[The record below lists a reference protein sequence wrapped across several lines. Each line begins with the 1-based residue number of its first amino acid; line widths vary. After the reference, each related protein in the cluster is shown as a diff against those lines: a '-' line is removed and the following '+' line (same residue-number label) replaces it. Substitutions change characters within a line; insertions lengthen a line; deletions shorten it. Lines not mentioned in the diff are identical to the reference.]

1 MTAKKRSQPVQDPA
15 PRKQAG
21 TVSARA
27 LVDAVVAAGGELL
40 IESGPTL
47 TTNDVAKRAGVS
59 IGSLYQ
65 YFPNKEA
72 ILAEATRR
80 VNESFRSQLRT
91 IVESDAS
98 APEQLDAV
106 LELACSD
113 GYGDLELRRAL
124 LQHVP
129 RAWSHTLIAESESA
143 IVALLSKLGSDI
155 VRWRAERGLSLPAPD
170 SEGPSIVF
178 FMVRG
183 AVQGA
188 LLYRRELLL
197 DGRLAK
203 TMRPLVHALFGGPEP
218 SVTNPSMG
226 D

>member
-1 MTAKKRSQPVQDPA
+1 MTAKKRSQPVQNPA

-21 TVSARA
+21 TVSAKA

-40 IESGPTL
+40 IETGPTL

-80 VNESFRSQLRT
+80 VNESFRSQLLS
-91 IVESDAS
+91 IVEGAAP
-98 APEQLDAV
+98 APEKLDAA

-113 GYGDLELRRAL
+113 RYGDLELRRAL
-124 LQHVP
+124 LEHVP
-129 RAWSHTLIAESESA
+129 RTWSHTLIADSESA
-143 IVALLSKLGSDI
+143 IVALLSTLGAEI
-155 VRWRAERGLSLPAPD
+155 VRWRSERGLPIPAVD
-170 SEGPSIVF
+170 SDGPSIVF

-188 LLYRRELLL
+188 LLYRPDLLR

-203 TMRPLVHALFGGPEP
+203 TVRPHVHALFGD
-218 SVTNPSMG
+218 G
-226 D
+226 DFSDSDSRQAP

>member
-1 MTAKKRSQPVQDPA
+1 MTEKKRTQATQDPA

-21 TVSARA
+21 TVSAKA

-40 IESGPTL
+40 IESGPSL

-80 VNESFRSQLRT
+80 VTESLRAQLLA
-91 IVESDAS
+91 IVEGEAS
-98 APEQLDAV
+98 APEKLDAA

-113 GYGDLELRRAL
+113 HYGDLKLRRAL
-124 LQHVP
+124 LNHIP
-129 RAWSHTLIAESESA
+129 RAWSHTLIVESESA
-143 IVALLSKLGSDI
+143 IVALLSRLRVELG
-155 VRWRAERGLSLPAPD
+155 RWRSARGQPLPAPD
-170 SEGPSIVF
+170 SDGPSIAF

-188 LLYRRELLL
+188 LLYRPELLL

-203 TMRPLVHALFGGPEP
+203 TIRPHVLALFSGLATPAADE
-218 SVTNPSMG
+218 S
-226 D
+226 

>member
-1 MTAKKRSQPVQDPA
+1 MTVKKRTQPVQNPA

-21 TVSARA
+21 TVSAKA

-40 IESGPTL
+40 IETGPSL

-80 VNESFRSQLRT
+80 VNESFRAQLLE
-91 IVESDAS
+91 IVEGAAS
-98 APEQLDAV
+98 APEKLDAA

-113 GYGDLELRRAL
+113 RYGDLELRRAL
-124 LQHVP
+124 LEHVP
-129 RAWSHTLIAESESA
+129 RSWSHTLIAQSESA
-143 IVALLSKLGSDI
+143 IVALLSQLGAEIVQWRSD
-155 VRWRAERGLSLPAPD
+155 RGLPLPAPD

-188 LLYRRELLL
+188 LLYRPELLL
-197 DGRLAK
+197 NGRLAR
-203 TMRPLVHALFGGPEP
+203 TVRPHVVALFSGADE
-218 SVTNPSMG
+218 SAG
-226 D
+226 DPPPGD